1 MDFICPKCGKEIEP
15 LENRVV
21 TITVEKEKDGQVKLW
36 TEEARDLKGALLS
49 KRIDSYVY
57 HKSGLIN
64 TVNLKSYDKKNNLVS
79 KKLVKH
85 TTIGV

>member
-21 TITVEKEKDGQVKLW
+21 TITVV
-36 TEEARDLKGALLS
+36 LS

-64 TVNLKSYDKKNNLVS
+64 TVNLKSYDEKNNLVS
-79 KKLVKH
+79 EKLVKH

>member
-21 TITVEKEKDGQVKLW
+21 TITVEKEKDGQIKLW

-57 HKSGLIN
+57 HKSRLIN
-64 TVNLKSYDKKNNLVS
+64 TINLKHYDGKG
-79 KKLVKH
+79 KLTSEKIVNH
-85 TTIGV
+85 I